1 MTVNLEQESKEFEE
15 AGKKQL
21 SFNTNR
27 IMDNALDGF
36 DSFCKET
43 YNEGSASMYPKLANY
58 EIKATLGIIQKW
70 INWCIEKKQ
79 KVSTI
84 KLKLHFIQAK
94 LNDQGVDFRKEHK
107 KKLKYPKVISEPLH
121 AVTREE
127 LQKII
132 GVAKP
137 KKKAMYLLQSSSAM
151 RIGEIIQLK
160 KSDLDLTKSRIK
172 INIRGITTKTGKTR
186 YTFCSKE
193 AEKYLKPFLDIPDDQ
208 LIFNSNMDLH
218 HATISE
224 LSIFG
229 RYCDKVG
236 LGKRYPG
243 THDRM
248 ITTHSLRSY
257 AISKLNKVDA
267 FGFGGALAGQQYY
280 LSQYNRFTEE
290 ELLELYIKAEPQ
302 LWIYHSIPESTEL
315 KSLRDRVEQLESI
328 KGTVGESNKILDNMG
343 KEKYEKFRT
352 IFTKALDEA
361 LKK

>member
-1 MTVNLEQESKEFEE
+1 MTVNLEQVSKEFEE

-21 SFNTNR
+21 SFNTQR

-36 DSFCKET
+36 DNFCKET
-43 YNEGSASMYPKLANY
+43 WNEGSASMFPKLANY

-94 LNDQGVDFRKEHK
+94 LNDEGVDFRKEHK
-107 KKLKYPKVISEPLH
+107 KKLKYPKVIQPILH

-151 RIGEIIQLK
+151 RIGEILQLK
-160 KSDLDLTKSRIK
+160 KSDLDMGKSRIQ

-186 YTFCSKE
+186 YTFMSKE
-193 AEKYLKPFLDIPDDQ
+193 AEKYLKPFLDILDDQ

-229 RYCDKVG
+229 KYCDKVG
-236 LGKRYPG
+236 LGMRYPG

-248 ITTHSLRSY
+248 ITTHSLRAF
-257 AISKLNKVDA
+257 AISKLNKIDS
-267 FGFGGALAGQQYY
+267 FGFGGALAGQQFY
-280 LSQYNRFTEE
+280 LNQYSRWEE
-290 ELLELYIKAEPQ
+290 GEEKEGELLNLYIKAEPE
-302 LWIYHSIPESTEL
+302 LWIYQSKPESKDMVAL
-315 KSLRDRVEQLESI
+315 QNQINDLRDELADVQDQYVEDTKPVYYNPIDIENQR
-328 KGTVGESNKILDNMG
+328 KGL
-343 KEKYEKFRT
+343 Y
-352 IFTKALDEA
+352 
-361 LKK
+361 